1 MLASGAAEKL
11 EPTRVAMFLN
21 FASNEALNVYNTFTF
36 QSDGDGSKL
45 DIVQQWFKE
54 CCRPRKNVVHER
66 FCIAN

>member
-45 DIVQQWFKE
+45 DIVQQ
-54 CCRPRKNVVHER
+54 
-66 FCIAN
+66 